1 MSWIWK
7 IKSKEIIGGAN
18 RTNGIQN
25 QCVPKNV
32 GFVIPG
38 DAELKGS
45 GFSHPAGLDDIGEDD
60 MGSKKSGGRNVSIE
74 TASLVVYAKYVLKS
88 ICQQV
93 MILKGFILMEIL

>member
-1 MSWIWK
+1 MTEK
-7 IKSKEIIGGAN
+7 KATGMGDGAN
-18 RTNGIQN
+18 GTQLA
-25 QCVPKNV
+25 V
-32 GFVIPG
+32 GEKKKSEIFLFIFPG

-93 MILKGFILMEIL
+93 MNMRISSSERF